1 MILTGIGILSPSA
14 VAPASLCCFVQC
26 FTTNST
32 WTRCPG
38 TVCIEVVTIGGGGGG
53 RDGIQFT
60 SNPGR
65 STGGPGG
72 GAGGVSVCTLTT
84 GFGGTQSVVI
94 GAAGA
99 ANGNGGSS
107 CFGALVC
114 AGGGAAG
121 AAVSSSAGTGSS
133 TASGGA
139 GGAGSLG
146 TAPAGGGAKACA
158 DALGYPGNTAIPED
172 EGNPGSSAAGFPGA
186 GGGGGGFSAC
196 AFGWYGNGGAG
207 AAGGTICGITL
218 GNGGN
223 GSTASP
229 QNFADRSGS
238 PGTSPGGGGGGAG
251 SNSSN
256 TVTRNG
262 GVGGTGMVQVVQY
275 YTPVTPVLDTYPS
288 ALEAYSVRL
297 LRTAYAGN
305 AIRVRRSSDNSE
317 QNIGFVNGYLD
328 TASLLTFVGAG
339 NGFITTWYDQSG
351 NSRNITQTTAGNQ
364 PRIVTSGVLLSSN
377 GKATVSFG
385 TASDDWW
392 LNMNGLGSQST
403 ISLFATWTITDGPT
417 NGGVYGPSTNN
428 VGVGLE
434 IIQAGPTNQTLVRI
448 NGTQRITGATTA
460 ARLWTSATQTVSSL
474 LGNSTSVTALKNNAS
489 VTMANSS
496 AMPTLNSGEPT
507 SLGRYYDAVS
517 YNMNG
522 NIQEWIVWTSDQTS
536 NSSAINTNIN
546 SYYGTY

>member
-38 TVCIEVVTIGGGGGG
+38 TVCIEVVSIGAGGGG
-53 RDGIQFT
+53 RTGQQFST
-60 SNPGR
+60 NPGR

-72 GAGGVSVCTLTT
+72 GAGGVSICTLTT

-94 GAAGA
+94 GTGGPADTAGGA
-99 ANGNGGSS
+99 S

-114 AGGGAAG
+114 AGGGGAGGALSSAAG
-121 AAVSSSAGTGSS
+121 VGSS
-133 TASGGA
+133 TASGGG
-139 GGAGSLG
+139 GGAGNAG
-146 TAPAGGGAKACA
+146 TSSAGGGAKACS
-158 DALGYPGNTAIPED
+158 DALPYSGNSQIPENS
-172 EGNPGSSAAGFPGA
+172 GNDGSTTAGFP
-186 GGGGGGFSAC
+186 GGGGGGGGRSAC
-196 AFGWYGNGGAG
+196 AFGWFGCAG
-207 AAGGTICGITL
+207 LPGSGGTICGITL
-218 GNGGN
+218 GSGGT
-223 GSTASP
+223 GSAS
-229 QNFADRSGS
+229 FA
-238 PGTSPGGGGGGAG
+238 GTSDEIGGAGSIPGGGGGG
-251 SNSSN
+251 
-256 TVTRNG
+256 
-262 GVGGTGMVQVVQY
+262 GGTQNFATVVRTGGAGGRGLVQVVQY

-317 QNIGFVNGYLD
+317 QNIGFVDGYLD

-434 IIQAGPTNQTLVRI
+434 IIQNAPTNQTLVRI
-448 NGTQRITGATTA
+448 NGTQRITGSTTA
-460 ARLWTSATQTVSSL
+460 SRLWTSATQTVSSL